1 MSLAVLEHTG
11 TISTTTTG
19 AARAVSCDL
28 APRPVAAS
36 WPATRMS
43 RAEVLE
49 RLCSVPF
56 VGATA
61 EAHKRRSLGLG
72 LLLDWLAERPGRT
85 WQERWFST
93 EPGIFGPSWHN
104 TRTTWLA
111 DRGDHIGWHQ
121 DFMAVG
127 LHLAIGA
134 DVVRPSLAWLLS
146 RAIGQG
152 VLVRVLTAS
161 RDPRGFAR
169 LREHCSLDPEV
180 SEHATT
186 RVLHRSAV
194 VMAAKGG
201 PVCEVTV
208 GDVVE
213 LLDAQAAVHGKS
225 GDGSTLFYKVLRET
239 GALGTGAPLT
249 LRHLRTIGPRTPEQM
264 IDRYGLACRPVRDLL
279 VDYLKERQP
288 ALDHNSL
295 RSLAT
300 RLGLLFWADI
310 EAHHPGIDSL
320 RLPADVVDAWKSR
333 LRTVAKKVK
342 TESGAMTELDSP
354 RLSYRECLT
363 PVRALYLDL
372 AHWAVEDPGRWAAW
386 VAPCPV
392 GEDETTNRKATRQ
405 RKSRMDARTRQLLP
419 VLPSLLAALDRHRLE
434 AAALLGAALGHEPGE
449 AFTVVGSSFVR
460 RARAGGVFVDEEAT
474 GRRRDLA
481 LEDERAFWAWAV
493 VEVLRATGIRVEE
506 LLELSHHSLV
516 QYRLPTTGELVPLLQ
531 VVPSKT
537 DAERLLVVSPELADV
552 LATVIAR
559 ARGSLGAVPLVSAY
573 DDYERVWLPPAP
585 RLFQRRI
592 NKENRAFAHSTILQM
607 LNRAVARTGLVDPV
621 EGRPLHYTPHDFRRM
636 FITDAILN
644 GLPPHIAQ
652 LIAGHQDINVT
663 LGYKAVYPDEAIQA
677 HLAFLARRRSLRPS
691 EEYRV
696 PTDEEWQEFLGHFER
711 RKVSVGTCARAFSTP
726 CVHEHACVR
735 CPLLWPD
742 PAQRGR
748 LADIRD
754 NLVARIAEA
763 GREGWLGEVEGLQVS
778 LAGAE
783 AKLAKVDAPSHLVSP
798 VTFSHTS
805 NGFRP

>member
-1 MSLAVLEHTG
+1 M
-11 TISTTTTG
+11 
-19 AARAVSCDL
+19 AA
-28 APRPVAAS
+28 
-36 WPATRMS
+36 
-43 RAEVLE
+43 
-49 RLCSVPF
+49 
-56 VGATA
+56 
-61 EAHKRRSLGLG
+61 
-72 LLLDWLAERPGRT
+72 
-85 WQERWFST
+85 
-93 EPGIFGPSWHN
+93 
-104 TRTTWLA
+104 
-111 DRGDHIGWHQ
+111 
-121 DFMAVG
+121 G
-127 LHLAIGA
+127 LHVAISA
-134 DVVRPSLAWLLS
+134 DLVRPSLAWLLS

-152 VLVRVLTAS
+152 VLVRVLSAW
-161 RDPRGFAR
+161 RDATGFAR
-169 LREHCSLDPEV
+169 LRAHCDLDHEV
-180 SEHATT
+180 SGPATT
-186 RVLHRSAV
+186 RVLHRSALI
-194 VMAAKGG
+194 MAAKGG
-201 PVCEVTV
+201 PVSEVTV

-213 LLDAQAAVHGKS
+213 LLDAEAALHGKT
-225 GDGSTLFYKVLRET
+225 GDGSTLFYRVLREMGVL
-239 GALGTGAPLT
+239 GAGAPPT

-295 RSLAT
+295 RYLAT
-300 RLGLLFWADI
+300 RLGRLFWADI

-320 RLPADVVDAWKSR
+320 NLPADVATSWKFR
-333 LRTVAKKVK
+333 LRTVVKKVR
-342 TESGAMTELDSP
+342 TENGAMAELDSP

-372 AHWAVEDPGRWAAW
+372 AHWAVEDPGRWATW

-419 VLPSLLAALDRHRLE
+419 VLPSLVAALDRHRLE
-434 AAALLGAALGHEPGE
+434 AADLLRAALDRQPGE
-449 AFTVVGSSFVR
+449 TFSVSGSRFVR
-460 RARAGGVFVDEEAT
+460 RARATGVFVDEEAT

-481 LEDERAFWAWAV
+481 LEEERAFWAWAV

-531 VVPSKT
+531 IVPSKT
-537 DAERLLVVSPELADV
+537 DAERLLVVSPQLADV
-552 LATVIAR
+552 LSTIITR
-559 ARGSLGAVPLVSAY
+559 ARGQLGAVPLVSAY

-607 LNRAVARTGLVDPV
+607 LNRAVARTGMVDPV
-621 EGRPLHYTPHDFRRM
+621 GGRALHYTPHDFRRM

-652 LIAGHQDINVT
+652 VIAGHRDINVT
-663 LGYKAVYPDEAIQA
+663 LGYKAVYPEEAIQA

-696 PTDEEWQEFLGHFER
+696 PTDDEWQEFLGHFER

-726 CVHEHACVR
+726 CIHEHACVR

-748 LADIRD
+748 LVEIHDS
-754 NLVARIAEA
+754 LVARIAEA
-763 GREGWLGEVEGLQVS
+763 EREGWPGEVEGLQIS

-783 AKLAKVDAPSHLVSP
+783 AKLAEVDARSQRASP
-798 VTFSHTS
+798 VTFCHT
-805 NGFRP
+805 NKAVRP